1 MSKIAQRTGIIWTPQ
16 DDIDL
21 LAVGLDCE
29 HDDAEFLGMININ
42 EAARSWLDNKIS
54 LSDYCDI
61 LQMNGI
67 PDPFEIVGEFC
78 EHTELI
84 MSVGVQ

>member
-1 MSKIAQRTGIIWTPQ
+1 MGIAERTGIIWVPE

-21 LAVGLDCE
+21 LAVGLDE
-29 HDDAEFLGMININ
+29 DYDDSDVQSMININ
-42 EAARSWLDNKIS
+42 QAGRDWLDNKIS

-61 LQMNGI
+61 LEANNI
-67 PDPFEIVGEFC
+67 PDPFELVGEFC

-84 MSVGVQ
+84 MRAGL

>member
-1 MSKIAQRTGIIWTPQ
+1 MSQIAQRTGIIWTPQ

-21 LAVGLDCE
+21 LAVSLDAA
-29 HDDAEFLGMININ
+29 DDADFLGMININ
-42 EAARSWLDNKIS
+42 QAARDWLDNKIS

-67 PDPFEIVGEFC
+67 PDPFELVDEFC

-84 MSVGVQ
+84 IRMGA

>member
-1 MSKIAQRTGIIWTPQ
+1 MSQIAQRTDIIWTPQ

-21 LAVGLDCE
+21 LAVSA
-29 HDDAEFLGMININ
+29 DADTDFLSMININ
-42 EAARSWLDNKIS
+42 QAARDWLDNKIS

-61 LQMNGI
+61 LQMNDI
-67 PDPFEIVGEFC
+67 PAPFELVDEFC

-84 MSVGVQ
+84 MRMGL

>member
-1 MSKIAQRTGIIWTPQ
+1 MSQIAQRTGIIWTPE

-21 LAVGLDCE
+21 LAVGIDGE
-29 HDDAEFLGMININ
+29 SDDADFLGMMNVN
-42 EAARSWLDNKIS
+42 QAGRDWLDNKIS

-61 LQMNGI
+61 LQMNDVFN
-67 PDPFEIVGEFC
+67 PYELVGEFC

-84 MSVGVQ
+84 MRMGL

>member
-1 MSKIAQRTGIIWTPQ
+1 MSQIAQRTGIIWTPQ

-21 LAVGLDCE
+21 LAVSA
-29 HDDAEFLGMININ
+29 DADADFLGMININ
-42 EAARSWLDNKIS
+42 QAARDWLDNKIS

-67 PDPFEIVGEFC
+67 PNPFELVDEFC

-84 MSVGVQ
+84 MRVGL